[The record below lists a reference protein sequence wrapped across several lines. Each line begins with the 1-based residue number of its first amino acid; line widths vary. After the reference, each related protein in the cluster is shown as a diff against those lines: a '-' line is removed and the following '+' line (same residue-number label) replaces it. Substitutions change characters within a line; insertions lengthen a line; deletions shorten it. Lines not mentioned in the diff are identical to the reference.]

1 MERSERIQLEAIQR
15 DLKKQ
20 LARTETLLRTA
31 SPPKKRASTQAQLR
45 ARKIS
50 AEVKASAG
58 SVTRAELKAIAKRHG
73 FPFNN
78 IGALYV
84 AGYLKNNGLNL
95 KAIAA
100 TVGFSE
106 AAVDAAIKLGK

>member
-20 LARTETLLRTA
+20 LARTQTLLRTA
-31 SPPKKRASTQAQLR
+31 SAPTTRTETEARQR
-45 ARKIS
+45 ARKIC

-58 SVTRAELKAIAKRHG
+58 TVTREELKAIAKRHG

-78 IGALYV
+78 IGGLYG
-84 AGYLKNNGLNL
+84 AGYLKKSGN
-95 KAIAA
+95 KV
-100 TVGFSE
+100 T
-106 AAVDAAIKLGK
+106 LGQRGRDIFRKKQKK